1 MHFPVILHAFGLTL
15 PIHPVAEAIAYLVGI
30 IWYVINRLRASHYGL
45 TIQKNV
51 WLLVFMFFGSL
62 VGSRLLAW
70 AQNPDLAISLLASHF
85 HWMLLRGGQEVVG
98 GLTGGWL
105 AVEVGK
111 KILRIRGSTG
121 DPMVLP
127 IMLGMMIGRVGCF
140 FTGLADGTCGS
151 PTNLPWAVNFGD
163 GIPRHPTQLYDILFL
178 FLLGLVL
185 VGLGRNRIPGV
196 RFRLFMG
203 AYTGYR
209 FLIDFLKPAH
219 WTCLGLTAI
228 QWLCLPVFGYCAY
241 WLLARLSVP
250 AKNAAALTLE
260 AAG

>member
-1 MHFPVILHAFGLTL
+1 MHFPVIFHPFGLTL
-15 PIHPVAEAIAYLVGI
+15 PIHPVAEAVAYLVGTT
-30 IWYVINRLRASHYGL
+30 WYVINRLRAPQSSL
-45 TIQKNV
+45 NIQKNV

-70 AQNPDLAISLLASHF
+70 AQNPDLAATLLVSHF
-85 HWMLLRGGQEVVG
+85 QWMLLRGGQEVVG

-105 AVEVGK
+105 GVEVGK
-111 KILRIRGSTG
+111 KCLRITGSTG

-127 IMLGMMIGRVGCF
+127 IMLGMAIGRIGCF

-185 VGLGRNRIPGV
+185 LGLGRNRIPGV
-196 RFRLFMG
+196 RFRLFMA

-219 WTCLGLTAI
+219 WTGLGLTAI
-228 QWLCLPVFGYCAY
+228 QWLCLPVLGYCLY
-241 WLLARLSVP
+241 WLLDTRSLRP
-250 AKNAAALTLE
+250 KNAPALTLE

>member
-1 MHFPVILHAFGLTL
+1 MHFPVIFHPFGLTV
-15 PIHPVAEAIAYLVGI
+15 PVHPAAEALAYLVGI
-30 IWYVINRLRASHYGL
+30 TWYVINRLRASPSTL
-45 TIQKNV
+45 NIQKNV

-70 AQNPDLAISLLASHF
+70 AQNPELAISLLANHF
-85 HWMLLRGGQEVVG
+85 NWMLLRGGQEVVG
-98 GLTGGWL
+98 GLVGGWL
-105 AVEVGK
+105 GVELGK
-111 KILRIRGSTG
+111 KILRITGSTG

-127 IMLGMMIGRVGCF
+127 VMLGMMIGRVGCF

-151 PTNLPWAVNFGD
+151 PTNLPWGVNFGD
-163 GIPRHPTQLYDILFL
+163 GVPRHPTQLYDILFL

-185 VGLGRNRIPGV
+185 LGLGRHRIPGA
-196 RFRLFMG
+196 RFRLFMA

-228 QWLCLPVFGYCAY
+228 QWLCLPVFGYCMY
-241 WLLARLSVP
+241 WLLGKLSLPQKKDV
-250 AKNAAALTLE
+250 AVQLE